1 MNITIATVGSR
12 GDIQPYVAL
21 GRGLQAVGHHVQL
34 AADTEFETFIRSQGL
49 GFAPVNADP
58 RQALEEDIRQI
69 GSNPIRLL
77 NWIKRNLKP
86 VAHQYVVDI
95 KQACQ
100 GSDGILYSTLAF
112 LSYHG
117 AEALQIPSEAAFLQP
132 FTPTRAFSN
141 PVATEA
147 PRWLPFQGEFN
158 WLSFRLN
165 NLLSY
170 RMFKGIADDCRREIL
185 DLPPVPWRVYQAL
198 DLSEMPIIY
207 GYSPHVIPKP
217 TDWDSHKHVTGYWF
231 LESDEKWQPPAELIR
246 FLETGSSPVYVGF
259 GSMVDREAE
268 TLTGLVV
275 DALQQAGRR
284 GILLGGWS
292 ELGGGGLPDTVLKV
306 TEVPHEWLFPRVA
319 AVVHHGGA
327 GTTAAGLRAGVPAVI
342 VPFFAD
348 QPFWGRQVYQLGVG
362 AQPVSRKRLTAG
374 RLAVAIRM
382 ATGDEA
388 LRRRAAELGREIRTE
403 DGVAKA
409 VESIEHYFSTFHKKR
424 SKDLK
429 GLPTREER
437 LKQ

>member
-21 GRGLQAVGHHVQL
+21 GRGLQAAGYHVQL
-34 AADTEFETFIRSQGL
+34 AADTEFETFIRGQGL
-49 GFAPVNADP
+49 GFAPVHADP
-58 RQALEEDIRQI
+58 RQALEEDIRRI
-69 GSNPIRLL
+69 GHNPIRLFK
-77 NWIKRNLKP
+77 WIKRNLKP

-112 LSYHG
+112 LSYHV
-117 AEALQIPSEAAFLQP
+117 AEALQIPSVAAFLQP

-141 PVATEA
+141 PVASEI

-185 DLPPVPWRVYQAL
+185 NLPPVPWRVYQSL

-231 LESDEKWQPPAELIR
+231 LESDEKWQPSAELRR
-246 FLETGSSPVYVGF
+246 FLETGSPPVYVGF

-275 DALQQAGRR
+275 DALQRAGRR

-292 ELGGGGLPDTVLKV
+292 ELGDRGLPDTVLKV
-306 TEVPHEWLFPRVA
+306 SEVPHDWLFPRVA

-362 AQPVSRKRLTAG
+362 PQPISRKRLTAE
-374 RLAVAIRM
+374 RLAEAIRI

-388 LRRRAAELGREIRTE
+388 LRQRADELGRTIRAE
-403 DGVAKA
+403 DGIAKA
-409 VESIEHYFSTFHKKR
+409 VELIEHYFSAVHKNSRKHTE
-424 SKDLK
+424 
-429 GLPTREER
+429 GFPTEIQR
-437 LKQ
+437 

>member
-21 GRGLQAVGHHVQL
+21 GRGIQAAGHLVQL
-34 AADTEFETFIRSQGL
+34 AADLEFETFIRGHGL
-49 GFAPVNADP
+49 GFAPVTADP

-69 GSNPIRLL
+69 GNNPIRLF

-86 VAHQYVVDI
+86 VAQQYVVDI

-112 LSYHG
+112 LSYHV
-117 AEALQIPSEAAFLQP
+117 AEALQVPSVAAFLQP

-141 PVATEA
+141 PVAA
-147 PRWLPFQGEFN
+147 NIPPWLPFQGEFN

-165 NLLSY
+165 NLISY
-170 RMFKGIADDCRREIL
+170 RMFKGMADDCRREIL
-185 DLPPVPWRVYQAL
+185 DLPPVPWRVYESL
-198 DLSEMPIIY
+198 DISEMPIIY

-217 TDWDSHKHVTGYWF
+217 TDWDGHKHVTGYWF
-231 LESDEKWQPPAELIR
+231 LQTIDKWQPPVELSR
-246 FLETGSSPVYVGF
+246 FLEAGSPPIYVGF

-268 TLTGLVV
+268 TLTELVV

-292 ELGGGGLPDTVLKV
+292 ELGGRGLPDNVLKV
-306 TEVPHEWLFPRVA
+306 SEVPHDWLFPRVA

-362 AQPVSRKRLTAG
+362 PQPVPRKRLTAE
-374 RLAVAIRM
+374 RLAEAIRM
-382 ATGDEA
+382 AVGDEA
-388 LRRRAAELGREIRTE
+388 LRRRASELGRKIRTE

-409 VESIEHYFSTFHKKR
+409 VELIEHYFSTCQER
-424 SKDLK
+424 SSKDLK
-429 GLPTREER
+429 GLLTGKER